1 MYVIS
6 LYTFAGIKV
15 FFRLQNGQGF
25 FFFFGGGGGGGG
37 GWLGCLVKERKTGK
51 EEKEKV
57 SFS

>member
-15 FFRLQNGQGF
+15 FFSSLKRAGVF
-25 FFFFGGGGGGGG
+25 FLGRGGGGGGGG
-37 GWLGCLVKERKTGK
+37 ECGVRGEGK